1 MSPYGGEIVSK
12 TMRRRFDSFHTH
24 QTLINYMKKKNTN
37 SNKSITSPKK
47 IEGAFEGT
55 VDQFLEHCSQLD
67 VNMSEEEVDAQE
79 KETCLAYI
87 MKTENVS
94 RDEALELYNM
104 IALDEVKNAV
114 DKLVDEGLLEIQGYD
129 ERGEPLFGATELGKT
144 VAEEIENRNKKK
156 NG

>member
-55 VDQFLEHCSQLD
+55 VDQFLEHCSQ
-67 VNMSEEEVDAQE
+67 
-79 KETCLAYI
+79 
-87 MKTENVS
+87 
-94 RDEALELYNM
+94 
-104 IALDEVKNAV
+104 
-114 DKLVDEGLLEIQGYD
+114 
-129 ERGEPLFGATELGKT
+129 
-144 VAEEIENRNKKK
+144 
-156 NG
+156 